1 MHRSLAIVFLG
12 LALIVGGMVT
22 ADAGPTATPG
32 KIGFID
38 LGALERTLLATP
50 AGKRASAKMEQ
61 SLKAKQTEFDKK
73 RNDLQK
79 VIAEFEK
86 QRSMLK
92 PEVAA
97 QREQEYGERMR
108 ELQEHYV
115 KLQSDLA
122 NEQAKLVQEVI
133 KQAEPVIKQVA
144 QEQGYAMIVNR
155 AAVIWVADGFDI
167 TAEVNKRI
175 K

>member
-12 LALIVGGMVT
+12 VALITAGVVS
-22 ADAGPTATPG
+22 ADAAPTASG

-38 LGALERTLLATP
+38 LIALERTLLATP
-50 AGKRASAKMEQ
+50 AGKRASAKMEK
-61 SLKAKQTEFDKK
+61 SLKAKQAEFDKK

-108 ELQEHYV
+108 ELQEYYV

-133 KQAEPVIKQVA
+133 KQAEPIIKQVA
-144 QEQGYAMIVNR
+144 QEQGYTMIMNR
-155 AAVIWVADGFDI
+155 AAVIWAVDGVDI
-167 TAEVNKRI
+167 TAAVNTRI